1 MRLNQKKINAHD
13 FHIMYIPK
21 NSNKIGDWVVT
32 SKKHESMDGVFTNG
46 TKVKI
51 IDVDD
56 MRGYAIEDEFGNKMY
71 EIGWEI

>member
-1 MRLNQKKINAHD
+1 
-13 FHIMYIPK
+13 MYISK
-21 NSNKIGDWVVT
+21 NNTKIGDWVVT
-32 SKKHESMDGVFTNG
+32 SKRHESMAGIFTKG

-51 IDVDD
+51 IEVDD